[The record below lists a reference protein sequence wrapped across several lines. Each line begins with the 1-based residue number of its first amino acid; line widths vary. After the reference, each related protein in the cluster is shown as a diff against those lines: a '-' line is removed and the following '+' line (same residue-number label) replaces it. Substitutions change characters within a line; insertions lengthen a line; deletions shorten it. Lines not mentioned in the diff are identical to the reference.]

1 MPPTR
6 KTQKN
11 AISGITKDRV
21 IKPYQWTPAIQ
32 NHARNMLT
40 RKGLESN
47 LQNMNTIAAALQAK
61 ENDVPEVD
69 MVDAEVEK
77 LKTLADSI
85 LASSS
90 PEDAEQVLDPTGSPR
105 KTVVAPEKRA
115 TVPALPRP
123 VEVRPTKEADI
134 PTAKAA
140 GAENSSL
147 DQPPTAPEAAGREK
161 IFPPELLAAIEA
173 EERRARQKAAQFTI
187 CSTAISSVEAALQPL
202 STGEDK
208 NFVDSIKVYLRAAIA
223 QFVAAGPS
231 TAPPVLPQRP
241 SVGTPATVIPV
252 AIPRNISKATA
263 PLPLRSTWATVTRA
277 GHQKSGAQAPAN
289 ITSVSAAPSA
299 RKQEKKPAAATTAS
313 KDDRL
318 FLRLDANHEWRQ
330 LSPAGVREAVAKQT
344 HCTPSDVDQVQ
355 RVPTGFA
362 IRAKSPDAKSR
373 LLEASSTFA
382 QVEAKLEPPSDL
394 VSLRIATVPVA
405 VFSLEGRVEVTAEM
419 VAAEIHRVTNC
430 TPDRVRIHGKTKL
443 GAPYRSWAA
452 LFPRNASPKPG
463 FRLFDDSGIATI
475 QRNRPPIQQCRRCL
489 GFH

>member
-1 MPPTR
+1 MDSSHSKPREKHANKKRTR
-6 KTQKN
+6 VQSSKYEHHRGCAPSEGERCPRGRYGGRRSREAKN
-11 AISGITKDRV
+11 PRRFNFGI
-21 IKPYQWTPAIQ
+21 
-32 NHARNMLT
+32 
-40 RKGLESN
+40 
-47 LQNMNTIAAALQAK
+47 LQ
-61 ENDVPEVD
+61 PRRCR
-69 MVDAEVEK
+69 
-77 LKTLADSI
+77 
-85 LASSS
+85 AS
-90 PEDAEQVLDPTGSPR
+90 LGSHRIPQ

-115 TVPALPRP
+115 AVPALPRP

-299 RKQEKKPAAATTAS
+299 RKQEKKPAASTTA
-313 KDDRL
+313 
-318 FLRLDANHEWRQ
+318 
-330 LSPAGVREAVAKQT
+330 
-344 HCTPSDVDQVQ
+344 
-355 RVPTGFA
+355 
-362 IRAKSPDAKSR
+362 
-373 LLEASSTFA
+373 
-382 QVEAKLEPPSDL
+382 
-394 VSLRIATVPVA
+394 
-405 VFSLEGRVEVTAEM
+405 
-419 VAAEIHRVTNC
+419 
-430 TPDRVRIHGKTKL
+430 
-443 GAPYRSWAA
+443 
-452 LFPRNASPKPG
+452 
-463 FRLFDDSGIATI
+463 
-475 QRNRPPIQQCRRCL
+475 
-489 GFH
+489 

>member
-1 MPPTR
+1 
-6 KTQKN
+6 
-11 AISGITKDRV
+11 
-21 IKPYQWTPAIQ
+21 
-32 NHARNMLT
+32 
-40 RKGLESN
+40 
-47 LQNMNTIAAALQAK
+47 
-61 ENDVPEVD
+61 
-69 MVDAEVEK
+69 MVDVEVEK
-77 LKTLADSI
+77 LKTLANSVW
-85 LASSS
+85 ASSS
-90 PEDAEQVLDPTGSPR
+90 PEDAEKVLDPTGSPR
-105 KTVVAPEKRA
+105 KTIVAPEKRI
-115 TVPALPRP
+115 TVPAIPRP
-123 VEVRPTKEADI
+123 AEVRPAKRSET
-134 PTAKAA
+134 PSTKAA
-140 GAENSSL
+140 GAENPPL
-147 DQPPTAPEAAGREK
+147 APQPPALEAAGRK
-161 IFPPELLAAIEA
+161 NTHPPELLAEIEA

-241 SVGTPATVIPV
+241 IVATPPATAIPV
-252 AIPRNISKATA
+252 AVPRNIPKAAA

-289 ITSVSAAPSA
+289 ITSISAAPSA
-299 RKQEKKPAAATTAS
+299 RKPEKKLAASTTAS
-313 KDDRL
+313 KDDRI

-344 HCTPSDVDQVQ
+344 HCTPADVDQVQ

-362 IRAKSPDAKSR
+362 ICPKSPDAKSR

-394 VSLRIATVPVA
+394 VSLRVATVPVA
-405 VFSLEGRVEVTAEM
+405 VFGLEGRVEVTAEM
-419 VAAEIHRVTNC
+419 VAAEILRVTSC

-463 FRLFDDSGIATI
+463 FRLFDT
-475 QRNRPPIQQCRRCL
+475 QE
-489 GFH
+489 